1 MKIFRFGRVVTFGL
15 GAAVG
20 YYLGNRGGR
29 EQARQALEQAKQSA
43 QNFWTDPKTQ
53 EQVHKATEYA
63 TDAVKEKAP
72 KLGGVS
78 EKAADLID
86 KSTGYDSESGDT
98 KSGDHSNSPNASPE
112 NDSAGHETVNAGGD
126 VISDPATPL
135 EEEGGT
141 TATRNTKS

>member
-1 MKIFRFGRVVTFGL
+1 MKLLRFGRVVTFGL

-29 EQARQALEQAKQSA
+29 EQARQAFEQAKQSA

-63 TDAVKEKAP
+63 TETLKEKAP

-86 KSTGYDSESGDT
+86 NSTGYESES
-98 KSGDHSNSPNASPE
+98 SGHSNRPNAHPA
-112 NDSAGHETVNAGGD
+112 NDSVGNETVNAGGD

-141 TATRNTKS
+141 TATRNTQS

>member
-1 MKIFRFGRVVTFGL
+1 MKILKFGRVVTFGL

-29 EQARQALEQAKQSA
+29 EQARQAIEQAKQSA
-43 QNFWTDPKTQ
+43 QEFWTDPKTQ

-63 TDAVKEKAP
+63 TGALKEKAP
-72 KLGGVS
+72 KLGGVT

-86 KSTGYDSESGDT
+86 KSTGYASQSSDRANS
-98 KSGDHSNSPNASPE
+98 SNADPA
-112 NDSAGHETVNAGGD
+112 NDRAGHETVEVNGD
-126 VISDPATPL
+126 VVSDPATPL

-141 TATRNTKS
+141 TATRNTDS